1 MRKPDRTIG
10 GDYLHRWFLIPKN
23 KYFNIFLHKFYRSD
37 DDRALHDHPWISLSI
52 LLKGEI
58 IEHTWGNKVRYITR
72 FLPIFR
78 SAKLAHR
85 IELVKGPVW
94 TLFITGPR
102 IRTWGFHT
110 KSGWM
115 ESKEFLKIYGDRA

>member
-1 MRKPDRTIG
+1 MRKPDREIS

-23 KYFNIFLHKFYRSD
+23 KYFNIFLHKFHRSD
-37 DDRALHDHPWISLSI
+37 DDRALHDHPWYSISV

-58 IEHTWGNKVRYITR
+58 IEHRWSDKVRYILR
-72 FLPIFR
+72 FLPVFR
-78 SAKLAHR
+78 SAKFAHR
-85 IELVKGPVW
+85 IELVKGPVT

-110 KSGWM
+110 KAGWM
-115 ESKEFLKIYGDRA
+115 ESSVFLKMYGERE